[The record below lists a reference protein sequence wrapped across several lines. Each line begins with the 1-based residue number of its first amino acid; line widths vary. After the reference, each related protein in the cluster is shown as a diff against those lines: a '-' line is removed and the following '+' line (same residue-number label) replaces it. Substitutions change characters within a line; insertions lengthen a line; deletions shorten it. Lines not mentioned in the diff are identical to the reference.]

1 MKMLK
6 SSSPSTDPWVT
17 PLITDHHLDI
27 EPLIATFWV
36 WSHSQFLVHQVV
48 YAPNPYLSNEKD
60 VMGDYVKGLTEVYI
74 LLLSM
79 DSYSQMNFLCAG
91 WSQYC
96 LNICAWVILSQ
107 ACAWIKRNFPNPV
120 ILQHRNTK
128 IWSLPFRTIIFSML
142 SLDTGEETS
151 LSCSGLLG

>member
-1 MKMLK
+1 M
-6 SSSPSTDPWVT
+6 T

-48 YAPNPYLSNEKD
+48 YAPSPYLSNEKD

-74 LLLSM
+74 LLLFM

-91 WSQYC
+91 
-96 LNICAWVILSQ
+96 
-107 ACAWIKRNFPNPV
+107 
-120 ILQHRNTK
+120 
-128 IWSLPFRTIIFSML
+128 
-142 SLDTGEETS
+142 
-151 LSCSGLLG
+151 